1 MIFGKNIVCNS
12 ALYNILLSGPFYPQ
26 FLKMVPKL
34 QKILSENFVSIFLA
48 IVLFLAI
55 TFDPLVTSKSKLEVK
70 SNQNQSDMKKSAFI
84 NNKRIIEKDAS
95 IEFDRKIHDS
105 QNSFDMTTGWSLR
118 PRNGYFKAHFFL
130 NYLSA

>member
-1 MIFGKNIVCNS
+1 
-12 ALYNILLSGPFYPQ
+12 
-26 FLKMVPKL
+26 MVPKL

-70 SNQNQSDMKKSAFI
+70 SNQEDMKKSAFI

-118 PRNGYFKAHFFL
+118 PRNGYFKAHFFKL
-130 NYLSA
+130 PECLKNKK

>member
-1 MIFGKNIVCNS
+1 
-12 ALYNILLSGPFYPQ
+12 
-26 FLKMVPKL
+26 MVPKL

-70 SNQNQSDMKKSAFI
+70 SNQEDMKKSAFI
-84 NNKRIIEKDAS
+84 NNKRKKDAS
-95 IEFDRKIHDS
+95 IEFDRKIHVS

-118 PRNGYFKAHFFL
+118 PRNGYFKAHFFKL
-130 NYLSA
+130 PECLRNKK

>member
-1 MIFGKNIVCNS
+1 
-12 ALYNILLSGPFYPQ
+12 
-26 FLKMVPKL
+26 MVPKL

-84 NNKRIIEKDAS
+84 NNKRIIEKAAS

-105 QNSFDMTTGWSLR
+105 QNSFDMTTGWSLH
-118 PRNGYFKAHFFL
+118 PRNGYFKAHFFKL
-130 NYLSA
+130 PDCIFECLKNEIL

>member
-1 MIFGKNIVCNS
+1 
-12 ALYNILLSGPFYPQ
+12 
-26 FLKMVPKL
+26 MVPKL

-118 PRNGYFKAHFFL
+118 PRNGYFKAHFF
-130 NYLSA
+130 